1 MVSVIRDFVQEHFSF
16 IWFVII
22 PLVSSLLCFKMSKK
36 FFWMPL
42 IAIIS
47 SVLLELFVNPFLLQ
61 DLFGTPVD
69 DFSFVSGYWLMME
82 VFLFIPFTLLWMLVC
97 QWLVTKRQADTRYPQ
112 EKGT

>member
-22 PLVSSLLCFKMSKK
+22 PLVSSVLCFKMTKS
-36 FFWMPL
+36 FSWMPL

-47 SVLLELFVNPFLLQ
+47 SVLLELFVNPFLLS

-69 DFSFVSGYWLMME
+69 DFSFVSGYWIMME

-97 QWLVTKRQADTRYPQ
+97 QWLDTKRQANTRYPQ
-112 EKGT
+112 EEGT

>member
-1 MVSVIRDFVQEHFSF
+1 MVSVIRDFVQEHFFF

-69 DFSFVSGYWLMME
+69 DFSFVSGYWIMME

-97 QWLVTKRQADTRYPQ
+97 QWLDTKRQSNTRYPQ
-112 EKGT
+112 EEGT